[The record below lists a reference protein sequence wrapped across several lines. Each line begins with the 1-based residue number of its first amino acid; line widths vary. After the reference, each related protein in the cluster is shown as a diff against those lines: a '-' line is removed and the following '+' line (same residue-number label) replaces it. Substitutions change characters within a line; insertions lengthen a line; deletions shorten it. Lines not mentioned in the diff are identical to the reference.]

1 MMPIIQVPVNAV
13 TANNEF
19 GVVLNPLMIP
29 AVLSK
34 LGTIHADVQGKQA
47 LYPKGFTGL
56 YSAGNYVLL
65 VIQLPQHQILLF
77 IHGSMTLGHIQE
89 FMNQNGLKEMLDKP
103 LKDDLQKALD
113 FVTNHP
119 GQYSLQ
125 FDYTPMP

>member
-1 MMPIIQVPVNAV
+1 MSQIIKVPVNAV

-34 LGTIHADVQGKQA
+34 LGTIHADVQARQA
-47 LYPKGFTGL
+47 LYPVGFIGV

-65 VIQLPQHQILLF
+65 VAQMPQLQMLLF
-77 IHGSMTLGHIQE
+77 IHGSMSIANIQD

-103 LKDDLQKALD
+103 LKEDLQKSLD
-113 FVTNHP
+113 FVTRHP
-119 GQYSLQ
+119 GKYALQ